1 MIDVYSPAGRLF
13 GPPLLVLTF
22 ILNAKESGSKGL
34 PFIGAILTP

>member
-1 MIDVYSPAGRLF
+1 MIDVYSPAGRF